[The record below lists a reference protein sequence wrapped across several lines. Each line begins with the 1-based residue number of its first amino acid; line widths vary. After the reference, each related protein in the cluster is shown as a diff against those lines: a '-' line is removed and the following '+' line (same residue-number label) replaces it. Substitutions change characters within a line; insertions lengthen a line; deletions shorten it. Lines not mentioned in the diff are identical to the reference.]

1 MHATL
6 VVGMPNETVEDI
18 EEGFK
23 YTDSIYLNSIGVFIA
38 QALPGSELYEKVYQ
52 GRDKEKKVARH
63 IDTARALH
71 KVSAIPTPV
80 LEKLISDFLYN
91 VNKKLKARD
100 PVSWQKKYERH
111 SKRLSEI
118 TIGSAAPNSDGIIK
132 AAEPAPNEL
141 F

>member
-1 MHATL
+1 M
-6 VVGMPNETVEDI
+6 
-18 EEGFK
+18 
-23 YTDSIYLNSIGVFIA
+23 
-38 QALPGSELYEKVYQ
+38 PGSELYEKVYQ
-52 GRDKEKKVARH
+52 GRDSEKKMARH

-71 KVSAIPTPV
+71 KVSPIDTPV
-80 LEKLISDFLYN
+80 LEKLISDFLYQ

-100 PVSWQKKYERH
+100 PLSWQKKYEKH
-111 SKRLSEI
+111 KDRLSKI